1 MLVAPPNMG
10 EGPTA
15 LGRGDDP
22 GRVDLGD
29 RRGPHIL
36 GGETGYMR
44 APAVR
49 RHASVGR
56 GGPTGLPVGARR
68 PSDWAMAEGRR
79 THCGPGPS
87 LGGRGKGEMGCICP
101 SVVSCQTAV
110 WAMWARWKNNWQT
123 HIARIGRLLSYGW
136 AYSPWDPKFLLFV
149 YTNEDSC
156 QLYEVIWHDFS
167 PAKTHLICN

>member
-79 THCGPGPS
+79 THCGPRPHFGEEVRWGAYVRLWSAVKQPS
-87 LGGRGKGEMGCICP
+87 GRCGLAGKITGRRTSPGLGDC
-101 SVVSCQTAV
+101 
-110 WAMWARWKNNWQT
+110 
-123 HIARIGRLLSYGW
+123 
-136 AYSPWDPKFLLFV
+136 
-149 YTNEDSC
+149 
-156 QLYEVIWHDFS
+156 
-167 PAKTHLICN
+167 